1 MNFIS
6 TRPEFN
12 HNLKSGWI
20 ILIAL
25 ILALS
30 VACGSESVDQSNNV
44 NLDDNSSASEI
55 IQSEKIQTPT
65 QTASITSNKAPDFSL
80 PSIEGHTFTRSNFE
94 DDKIILL
101 VFYRAFW

>member
-6 TRPEFN
+6 SRPEFN

-30 VACGSESVDQSNNV
+30 VACGGEGVDQANPG
-44 NLDDNSSASEI
+44 NLHDNSSISEI

-65 QTASITSNKAPDFSL
+65 HTASITSNKAPDFSL
-80 PSIEGHTFTRSNFE
+80 PSIEAHTFTRSNFE
-94 DDKIILL
+94 GDKIILL

>member
-6 TRPEFN
+6 TRHDFN
-12 HNLKSGWI
+12 HNSKSGWI

-55 IQSEKIQTPT
+55 IQSKKIQTPT
-65 QTASITSNKAPDFSL
+65 QTTATSNKAPDFSL
-80 PSIEGHTFTRSNFE
+80 PSIQGHTFTRSNFE

>member
-44 NLDDNSSASEI
+44 NLDDNSSASE
-55 IQSEKIQTPT
+55 KIQTPT

-94 DDKIILL
+94 GDKIILL

>member
-6 TRPEFN
+6 TRHDIK

-30 VACGSESVDQSNNV
+30 VACGSESVDQSN
-44 NLDDNSSASEI
+44 DGNSSASEI
-55 IQSEKIQTPT
+55 IQSEKIQTPA

>member
-6 TRPEFN
+6 TRHDFN
-12 HNLKSGWI
+12 HNLKSGSI

-30 VACGSESVDQSNNV
+30 VACSSESVDQSNDV

-55 IQSEKIQTPT
+55 IQSKKIQTPT
-65 QTASITSNKAPDFSL
+65 QTAPVTSNKAPDFSL
-80 PSIEGHTFTRSNFE
+80 PSIQGHTFTRSNFE

>member
-30 VACGSESVDQSNNV
+30 VACGSESVDQSNDV
-44 NLDDNSSASEI
+44 NSSASEI
-55 IQSEKIQTPT
+55 IQSKKIQTPT

>member
-6 TRPEFN
+6 TRHDFN

-30 VACGSESVDQSNNV
+30 VACGSESVDQSNDV
-44 NLDDNSSASEI
+44 NSSASEI
-55 IQSEKIQTPT
+55 IQSKKIQTPT

-80 PSIEGHTFTRSNFE
+80 PSIEGDTFTRSNFE

>member
-6 TRPEFN
+6 TRHDFN

-55 IQSEKIQTPT
+55 IQSKKIQRPT

-94 DDKIILL
+94 CDKIILL